1 MQAMTKR
8 ILISFLAVL
17 LGLVVISCGGETT
30 TTEHTPNDSV
40 IPGLTNP
47 DAVFLDLGDYQIT
60 YRDLYNEVKTN
71 DGLNQLLMLI
81 DEDLLGDY
89 LDNVTAE
96 EIENRTKK
104 LIYGTEDDDE
114 IADMDADELEEKER
128 AYEESMYLLGFG
140 DNSEDY
146 VRLVVARE
154 NFAVDQMTDPDNSD
168 EAWYAGPESVAEYYE
183 LRYHPDIQTIKIRFL
198 SETDAKSV
206 LRSFNL
212 VSMSGELRRYIG
224 ETPLAQV
231 PSSQLNDDNTESLT
245 DSEVLAEFVALYN
258 YVYGD
263 FRDLLATDASLE
275 DLLALDSLAI
285 AYDDLAEANKS
296 LADFVYDTLGSYDA
310 FVNEDDDLGYY
321 TYEPVKYYGS
331 RDTSYYMILNLAKTD
346 KVDVEDFEG
355 DEADLVALIGQD
367 NYDAVEQEIIDMNLS
382 AQSFVSQRMADLR
395 SEHSFAL
402 YDYYLGIDYS
412 NIDGSFEVDP
422 EGHLTNLASY
432 DDVIIT
438 ADDLLTYA
446 LNNNAPLY
454 AIYAAQ
460 TKAVMAAHFEDV
472 YCVYEGAED
481 GCEYDP
487 EENPSE
493 KMTEHWDN
501 FAQLEEQFLAS
512 YYASYYEFEEYLYL
526 AYGVKNDY
534 EMMMDYYVKATLQ
547 PFIIY
552 DEILKDDYAI
562 LDELMRLMQPYYDNY
577 FSLKVEHILIYI
589 DRDENGTP
597 DDYEDFYAELEDQAA
612 HDQKLADFKAAIDA
626 YLADNDD
633 DFSELV
639 KAYNKARREDET
651 WGEFKRYGFM
661 LLTESLG
668 NLNYKDSVATYE
680 TPFVDALID
689 LYQDYILENNEDEAF
704 LYATSLVETT
714 YGMHLIKAEQGNDFD
729 KPTANFRMTYDDD
742 LNPEYLPGM
751 VNQGDEITLA
761 QLKIYADYRFSV
773 ISYGNGNI
781 LEMYGLERPAIPKT
795 VMDAF
800 EAYVSS
806 MYDGLYVVGYLN
818 NIIINQF
825 ADATYSH
832 EIASYTDITEAAFRQ
847 RLTDISAI
855 YLYQIFA
862 AYDYTE

>member
-17 LGLVVISCGGETT
+17 LGLIVVSCNGETT
-30 TTEHTPNDSV
+30 TTETTPNDSA
-40 IPGLTNP
+40 IPGLSNP
-47 DAVFLDLGDYQIT
+47 DAVFLDLGVYQVT

-81 DEDLLGDY
+81 DEDLLEDY
-89 LDNVTAE
+89 LDEVTAQ

-154 NFAVDQMTDPDNSD
+154 KYAIDQMTDPDNSE
-168 EAWYAGPESVAEYYE
+168 EAWYAGPKAVAEYYE
-183 LRYHPDIQTIKIRFL
+183 LRYHPDLQTIKVRFL
-198 SETDAKSV
+198 SEIDAKSV

-224 ETPLAQV
+224 ATPLEQV
-231 PSSQLNDDNTESLT
+231 PSSQLNDDNTETLT
-245 DSEVLAEFVALYN
+245 DAEILAEFINLYN

-263 FRDLLATDASLE
+263 FRETLATDATLE
-275 DLLALDSLAI
+275 DLLATPELTVSHE
-285 AYDDLAEANKS
+285 DLAEANQS
-296 LADFVYDTLGSYDA
+296 LASFVYETLGAYDA
-310 FVNEDDDLGYY
+310 FVNEDDDLLYY
-321 TYEPVKYYGS
+321 TYEPVKYYGD
-331 RDTSYYMILNLAKTD
+331 RDTSYYMILNLDKAD
-346 KVDVEDFEG
+346 KVDVEDFDG

-367 NYDAVEQEIIDMNLS
+367 NYDDVEQEIIDMNLS
-382 AQSFVSQRMADLR
+382 TQSFVSQRMADLR
-395 SEHSFAL
+395 AEYSFAL
-402 YDYYLGIDYS
+402 YDYYLGIDYG
-412 NIDGSFEVDP
+412 NIDGNFEVDP
-422 EGHLTNLASY
+422 EGHATHVATY
-432 DDVIIT
+432 GDVVIT
-438 ADDLLTYA
+438 ADDLLAYA

-481 GCEYDP
+481 GCIYDP

-493 KMTEHWDN
+493 KMAEHWEN
-501 FAQLEEQFLAS
+501 FAQMEEQFLAS
-512 YYASYYEFEEYLYL
+512 YYASYYDFEEYLYL
-526 AYGVKNDY
+526 AYGVKNDD

-547 PFIIY
+547 PFLIY
-552 DEILKDDYAI
+552 DEILQDDYAI

-577 FSLKVEHILIYI
+577 FSLDVEHILIYL
-589 DRDENGTP
+589 DRDEDGTP
-597 DDYEDFYAELEDQAA
+597 DDYEDFYTELEDQAA
-612 HDQKLADFKAAIDA
+612 HDQKLADFQTAIENFLDA
-626 YLADNDD
+626 NED
-633 DFSELV
+633 DFTELV
-639 KAYNKARREDET
+639 KVYNKAKREDET

-668 NLNYKDSVATYE
+668 QLNYKDAVASYE
-680 TPFVDALID
+680 TPFVDALIV
-689 LYQDYILENNEDEAF
+689 LYQDYLLESNENEDF
-704 LYATSLVETT
+704 LYAATLVETS
-714 YGMHLIKAEQGNDFD
+714 YGMHLIKAEKGDAFD
-729 KPTANFRMTYDDD
+729 KPTANFTMTYDDD
-742 LNPEYLPGM
+742 LNPEYLQGM

-781 LEMYGLERPAIPKT
+781 MEMYGLERPAIPDS

-800 EAYVSS
+800 EAYVST

-818 NIIINQF
+818 NIIIDQF
-825 ADATYSH
+825 ASATYTN
-832 EIASYTDITEAAFRQ
+832 EVASYCDLTEAAFRQ
-847 RLTDISAI
+847 RLTDISDI
-855 YLYQIFA
+855 YMYQIFA
-862 AYDYTE
+862 GYDYTE